1 MRRVERGTL
10 RRHVNHD
17 AVSFQEAWMR
27 ATRLV
32 FSLIVLSVVVTV
44 PIGAKSVPFKGSWT
58 GVTVSADPTN
68 FPVVGVV
75 SDGTGQLTHLGRYF
89 MTSPHTSNVFTGET
103 IGDQIFTAAN
113 GDMLTASCA
122 GFPVMQ
128 ANGDVIGD
136 LDCEITGGTGRF
148 EGATGDYV
156 FFLHASPRTDGGLG
170 YATEATISGR
180 IDF

>member
-1 MRRVERGTL
+1 
-10 RRHVNHD
+10 
-17 AVSFQEAWMR
+17 MR
-27 ATRLV
+27 ATRFV
-32 FSLIVLSVVVTV
+32 FCLLVLSMVVTF
-44 PIGAKSVPFKGSWT
+44 PIGAKSVPFKGSRS

-68 FPVVGVV
+68 FPVVAVV

-113 GDMLTASCA
+113 GDALTAFCE

-128 ANGDVIGD
+128 PNGDVVGS

-148 EGATGDYV
+148 EGASGEYV
-156 FFLHASPRTDGGLG
+156 FFLHASPRTDGGPG
-170 YATEATISGR
+170 YATEATISGQ
-180 IDF
+180 ISY